1 MSTVTKGISMLIVSV
16 LILGLL
22 VMIVLG
28 FMLGF
33 SHPLPWVLIGV
44 LIIIPIIHDKLIATR
59 FVKWQDSYSVGI
71 DSIDSDHKKL
81 LGLINQLQAAA
92 HYKTDDVM
100 IEDVLNQLI
109 DYTKY
114 HFSREEGMMQEC
126 EYPDFDAHKL
136 QHDDMIKQVSKYI
149 DEYRIDKTRTIEEVA
164 VYLKT
169 WLVNHINGTDQKYT
183 PFLKGKVQ

>member
-1 MSTVTKGISMLIVSV
+1 MSTVTKGISMFILSV

-33 SHPLPWVLIGV
+33 THPLPWILIAV
-44 LIIIPIIHDKLIATR
+44 LIIIPIIHDKIIATR

-71 DSIDSDHKKL
+71 DSIDLDHKKL

-92 HYKTDDVM
+92 HYKTDEVL
-100 IEDVLNQLI
+100 IEDVLNQLV

-114 HFSREEGMMQEC
+114 HFTREEEMMKEC
-126 EYPDFDAHKL
+126 EYPDFEEHKE
-136 QHDDMIKQVSKYI
+136 QHESMINQVSKYI
-149 DEYRIDKTRTIEEVA
+149 DEYRVDKTRTIEEVA

-183 PFLKGKVQ
+183 PYLKGKVK